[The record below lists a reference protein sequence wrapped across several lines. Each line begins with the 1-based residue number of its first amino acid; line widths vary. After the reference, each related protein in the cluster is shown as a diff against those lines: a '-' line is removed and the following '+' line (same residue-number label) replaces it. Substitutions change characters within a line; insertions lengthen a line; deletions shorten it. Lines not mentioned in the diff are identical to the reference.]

1 MWALFLLI
9 FNFQTM
15 SWEYAD
21 IDGAL
26 IFNNL
31 VECNKPMLMY
41 NQFLE
46 QEKYRFV
53 CEPWAPV
60 MEEPLEMER
69 NGEEELN
76 NMLDQYKDD
85 TLNKPDTKGT
95 GNELFKNLGIPVPK
109 GTDV

>member
-31 VECNKPMLMY
+31 AECNKPMLMY

-60 MEEPLEMER
+60 MEEPINR
-69 NGEEELN
+69 NGEKELN
-76 NMLDQYKDD
+76 DMLEQFKDD
-85 TLNKPDTKGT
+85 SLNKPDKQP
-95 GNELFKNLGIPVPK
+95 GNNIFDNLGIMEPK

>member
-15 SWEYAD
+15 SWDYAN

-26 IFNNL
+26 IFPNL
-31 VECNKPMLMY
+31 EQCNMPMLNY
-41 NQFLE
+41 NAFLE

-60 MEEPLEMER
+60 MEEPLELER
-69 NGEEELN
+69 NGEKELN
-76 NMLDQYKDD
+76 DMLDKFKDD
-85 TLNKPDTKGT
+85 SLNKPDKQP
-95 GNELFKNLGIPVPK
+95 GNNIFDNLGIMEPK

>member
-31 VECNKPMLMY
+31 AECNKPMLMY
-41 NQFLE
+41 N
-46 QEKYRFV
+46 
-53 CEPWAPV
+53 
-60 MEEPLEMER
+60 
-69 NGEEELN
+69 
-76 NMLDQYKDD
+76 
-85 TLNKPDTKGT
+85 
-95 GNELFKNLGIPVPK
+95 LFF
-109 GTDV
+109 